1 MRDVIWTIIVVWV
14 LYRLYNAFFSGSRK
28 TVVYQKHEHHHYGE
42 DLSAGQAG
50 GKVNVENVSPRRK
63 DSKKIDEGEYT
74 DFEEI
79 K

>member
-14 LYRLYNAFFSGSRK
+14 LYRLYNAFFSGSKR
-28 TVVYQKHEHHHYGE
+28 TVVYQKHEHHHYAKE
-42 DLSAGQAG
+42 GQ
-50 GKVNVENVSPRRK
+50 VNVENVSSSQKR
-63 DSKKIDEGEYT
+63 SKKIDDGEYT

>member
-42 DLSAGQAG
+42 E
-50 GKVNVENVSPRRK
+50 GKVNIENVSPHQK
-63 DSKKIDEGEYT
+63 NSKKIDESEYT